1 MLSRRLLREKIVKEI
16 YAQVQG
22 KNDEIAQAEKELIL
36 SINRAYDLYFQLL
49 TLLPEIVAY
58 AQERLD
64 IGKLKQVPTYEDLH
78 PNTKFVNNRVA
89 RLISESETIEEYCKK
104 KKLSWKGQE
113 DLARNIFQNLRTQP
127 FYEEYMSSE
136 KNSLQED
143 VAVVAKIYEW
153 LLEENS
159 SSELL
164 ENILEEYSVFWAS
177 DFGPIMVNVI
187 KTVRGIRSQSK
198 EIKLLA
204 EFREENDIEFA
215 KKLFRAS
222 LRDLTELKDLI
233 SKYVDNWDVER
244 LSLLDIIILS
254 VAITE
259 MKTFSDIPVKV
270 TLNEFI
276 DIAKYYSSPNSPDF
290 VNGILD
296 KISQQMLENGEIK
309 KFGKG
314 LL

>member
-22 KNDEIAQAEKELIL
+22 KNDEIVQAEKELIL

>member
-22 KNDEIAQAEKELIL
+22 KNDEIVQAEKELIL

-296 KISQQMLENGEIK
+296 KISQQMLEKGEIK